1 MHTSWALFI
10 VLKISIPVLPI
21 HRINGTHLSTFSRI
35 SAMLVSGFR
44 RWCRRL
50 CCSRG
55 RQVFHCVVHS
65 TWMVAGLPRRIAR
78 CSMLSS
84 LFMMCSCSCNGHIE
98 WLAEG
103 CEARMGSQP
112 WSPSGRASAGD
123 SSQGKWQIMG
133 SDVSHPQVIRPGS

>member
-10 VLKISIPVLPI
+10 VLKISTPVLPI
-21 HRINGTHLSTFSRI
+21 HRINGSHLSTFSRI

-65 TWMVAGLPRRIAR
+65 TWMVAGLPRRMAR

-84 LFMMCSCSCNGHIE
+84 LFMMCSCSCKGHNE

-103 CEARMGSQP
+103 CKARWEASHGHHL
-112 WSPSGRASAGD
+112 ASAGD
-123 SSQGKWQIMG
+123 SSQGKWQIME
-133 SDVSHPQVIRPGS
+133 SDVNHPQVIRPGP